1 MNAKVADLMTEAV
14 VTTEPHVSVDRVR
27 RLLQRNKVSAV
38 PVVDGEGRP
47 LGIVSAT
54 DLVAGLKPAS
64 PVSSI
69 MTEKVYTVPK
79 YEDVSIAARIM
90 RNHRIHRVVVTHEQ
104 KVAGVI
110 SAFDLLELVEGHRW
124 VAKKPPSE
132 PRRKKP
138 RRA

>member
-14 VTTEPHVSVDRVR
+14 VTTEPHVSIDRVR
-27 RLLQRNKVSAV
+27 RLLRRNKVSAV
-38 PVVDGEGRP
+38 PIVDGEGCP

-132 PRRKKP
+132 ARRKKS
-138 RRA
+138 RRT

>member
-27 RLLQRNKVSAV
+27 RILRRNKLSAV
-38 PVVDGEGRP
+38 PVVDSEGRP

-69 MTEKVYTVPK
+69 MTQKVYTVPK

-132 PRRKKP
+132 ARRKKS
-138 RRA
+138 RRT